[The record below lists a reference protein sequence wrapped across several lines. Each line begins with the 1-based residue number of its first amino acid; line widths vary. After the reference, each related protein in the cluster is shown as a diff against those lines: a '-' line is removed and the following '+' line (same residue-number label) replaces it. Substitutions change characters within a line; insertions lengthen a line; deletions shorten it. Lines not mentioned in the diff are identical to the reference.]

1 MKVLITTVRIPFITG
16 GAEFLAWNLRDAL
29 LRHGYEAEI
38 IGIPF
43 NGEAPEVIEEQIVA
57 SRLFGLSSQSD
68 LCIGLKFPAYYMPHD
83 NKVLWILHQYRAVYD
98 LWDYEYNGI
107 KDHPQGTFI
116 RDVIYRADNTYLPE
130 AKRIYTIADNV
141 TGRLKRF
148 NGIQSTTLYHPCPDS
163 ERFYTGQYE
172 DYILMPSRVNLTKR
186 QGLALEAMEYVKSN
200 MKLYIVGKP
209 DRDEDYRQMMSYIEE
224 HHLQDKVKY
233 FDFVETEEKLR
244 LYANA
249 RAVLFIPVDEDYGYI
264 TLEAMEAKK
273 AVITASDSGGP
284 LEFVENGKTGFIV
297 EPDAAD
303 IARAIDE
310 LAASQAAARQMG
322 EAGKQR
328 ILDMNIS
335 WDNVVRELTK

>member
-148 NGIQSTTLYHPCPDS
+148 NGIQSTTLYG
-163 ERFYTGQYE
+163 FTQG
-172 DYILMPSRVNLTKR
+172 NTKTT
-186 QGLALEAMEYVKSN
+186 S
-200 MKLYIVGKP
+200 
-209 DRDEDYRQMMSYIEE
+209 
-224 HHLQDKVKY
+224 
-233 FDFVETEEKLR
+233 
-244 LYANA
+244 
-249 RAVLFIPVDEDYGYI
+249 
-264 TLEAMEAKK
+264 
-273 AVITASDSGGP
+273 
-284 LEFVENGKTGFIV
+284 
-297 EPDAAD
+297 
-303 IARAIDE
+303 
-310 LAASQAAARQMG
+310 
-322 EAGKQR
+322 
-328 ILDMNIS
+328 
-335 WDNVVRELTK
+335 

>member
-1 MKVLITTVRIPFITG
+1 
-16 GAEFLAWNLRDAL
+16 
-29 LRHGYEAEI
+29 
-38 IGIPF
+38 
-43 NGEAPEVIEEQIVA
+43 
-57 SRLFGLSSQSD
+57 
-68 LCIGLKFPAYYMPHD
+68 
-83 NKVLWILHQYRAVYD
+83 
-98 LWDYEYNGI
+98 
-107 KDHPQGTFI
+107 
-116 RDVIYRADNTYLPE
+116 
-130 AKRIYTIADNV
+130 
-141 TGRLKRF
+141 
-148 NGIQSTTLYHPCPDS
+148 
-163 ERFYTGQYE
+163 
-172 DYILMPSRVNLTKR
+172 MPSRVNLTKR